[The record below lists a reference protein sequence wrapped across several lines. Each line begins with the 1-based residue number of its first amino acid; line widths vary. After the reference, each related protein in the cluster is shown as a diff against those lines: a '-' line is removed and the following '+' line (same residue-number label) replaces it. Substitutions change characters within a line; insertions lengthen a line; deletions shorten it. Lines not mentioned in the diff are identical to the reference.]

1 MTRSIYG
8 IECQNCLRLP
18 EPRRAVYVGT
28 TGHSKHKRNLEH
40 LAALNRRQRT
50 HALTRHHM
58 AKLANTEP
66 YFKTKDSQGHVKFNL
81 DRYILEGLTIEKHA
95 RDDTIELLNKRGEW
109 GRSIPRLAFR
119 DRQESSNNNI

>member
-28 TGHSKHKRNLEH
+28 TGHSTHKRNLEH

-58 AKLANTEP
+58 TKHANIEP
-66 YFKTKDSQGHVKFNL
+66 DFKTKNIKGHVKFNL
-81 DRYILEGLTIEKHA
+81 DRYIFEGLTIEKHA
-95 RDDTIELLNKRGEW
+95 RDESIDLLNQRGEW
-109 GRSIPRLAFR
+109 GRSIPRLVAR
-119 DRQESSNNNI
+119 DRQ